1 MQSRMLWEALWST
14 VYASPQRFA
23 TGAGV
28 CFGQAGLCGLCWD
41 GVSWC
46 PCLTFLCAPSSRG
59 TPQPPTPVLWS
70 GGALCRLAHCH
81 LVPPSEPLPF
91 PHHPPPSS
99 LLAFLLFS
107 VLFVF
112 WVHDKRVRQGKIL
125 KKKKRRENL
134 SVSVGTKDQLTS
146 LPFILT
152 RGPLLLSPPIVP
164 AKQLLC
170 CRGPC

>member
-1 MQSRMLWEALWST
+1 MQSRMLWEALWSK

-23 TGAGV
+23 MGAGV

-70 GGALCRLAHCH
+70 GGALSRLAHCH

-112 WVHDKRVRQGKIL
+112 WVHDKRVRQGKSL
-125 KKKKRRENL
+125 KKKKGGKIYL
-134 SVSVGTKDQLTS
+134 YQLG
-146 LPFILT
+146 LKIN
-152 RGPLLLSPPIVP
+152 
-164 AKQLLC
+164 
-170 CRGPC
+170 